1 MAFGLIIFGFLSG
14 SLLSILVGIIGS
26 GRKIGFGWSFL
37 ISLIFTPV
45 VGLIVAL
52 VSDPLPAGVKRWGC
66 IAPVLA
72 FIAIAL
78 FIAVLSMLFWGS
90 LAVVL

>member
-1 MAFGLIIFGFLSG
+1 MVLGLIIFGLLSG

-37 ISLIFTPV
+37 LSLIFTPV

-52 VSDPLPAGVKRWGC
+52 VSDPLPAGEKRWGC
-66 IAPVLA
+66 IATVLA
-72 FIAIAL
+72 FITIAMLIAI
-78 FIAVLSMLFWGS
+78 LSMFFWGS